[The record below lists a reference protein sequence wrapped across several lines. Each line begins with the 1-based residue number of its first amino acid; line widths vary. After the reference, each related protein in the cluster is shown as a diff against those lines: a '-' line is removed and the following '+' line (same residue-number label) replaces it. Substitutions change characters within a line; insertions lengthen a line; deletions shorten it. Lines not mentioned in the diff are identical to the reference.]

1 MVRNSRVW
9 LGVGVLTGFAV
20 LTSLSASPAARNETT
35 VVMKGLENPRGL
47 AFGPEGALYV
57 AEAGKGGPEGP
68 TNCQVLRG
76 LKRCFGTTGALTRV
90 WRGKQER
97 VATRLPSVSD
107 LTANPE
113 VGGPHDVS
121 FLGRGGTFMTIG
133 LGGDP
138 TTVRPG
144 YGPGGEQLGTLVQV
158 APGPSHRD
166 FGWDDDDS
174 PFWFGSFFARRTRAW
189 RVVADISAHEV
200 EANPAGGPIDTN
212 PYGLLAQAGARIVAD
227 AGANALLRVAANG
240 DVSTLAVLPRPVGGP
255 AGTVDPVPTSVV
267 MGSDGAYYVGLLTGF
282 PFLPNASSVYRILP
296 CAPPEVFAAGLQT
309 VIDLDFGPDGSLY
322 VLQHTSGVNPPPNVF
337 GGPGQGLIIKIAPDG
352 TRTTVVTGLTRPTS
366 LLVDWDGVIYVTNNG
381 VTVGAGEVWRIEQ

>member
-1 MVRNSRVW
+1 MFRSLRV
-9 LGVGVLTGFAV
+9 
-20 LTSLSASPAARNETT
+20 SASVTVVALVALWVVAARPAAHDEVT
-35 VVMKGLENPRGL
+35 VVMRGLENPRGL
-47 AFGPEGALYV
+47 AIGPEGALYV

-68 TNCQVLRG
+68 GNCQIIRG
-76 LKRCFGTTGALTRV
+76 LNRCYGPTGALTRV

-97 VATRLPSVSD
+97 VATRLPSYAD

-113 VGGPHDVS
+113 VAGPNDVS
-121 FLGRGGTFMTIG
+121 FLGRGATFMTIG
-133 LGGDP
+133 LGGNP
-138 TTVRPG
+138 TIIRPG
-144 YGPGGEQLGTLVQV
+144 FGPDGEVFGTLVQV

-166 FGWDDDDS
+166 FGWDDDNG

-189 RVVADISAHEV
+189 RVVVDISAHEV
-200 EANPAGGPIDTN
+200 EANPAGGPIDSN
-212 PYGLLAQAGARIVAD
+212 PFGLLAQAGARIVAD

-240 DVSTLAVLPRPVGGP
+240 DVSTLVVLPRPLGGP

-282 PFLPNASSVYRILP
+282 PFAPNAASVYRVLP

-309 VIDLDFGPDGSLY
+309 IIDLDFGPDGSLY
-322 VLQHTSGVNPPPNVF
+322 VLQHTSGLNPPPNVF
-337 GGPGQGLIIKIAPDG
+337 GGPGQGLVIKIAPDG

-381 VTVGAGEVWRIEQ
+381 VTIGAGEVWRIEQ